1 MNLQDKKYFYFT
13 QNSLNTFRNCPFQFK
28 KKYIDN
34 VKWQQDSKL
43 DAEEKIEFG
52 NDFHETAQRYFS
64 EIPVFEEGL
73 KSDEK
78 LYNAYCNLKDYF
90 PLDSKNKY
98 YPEYTIR
105 YSDGVIRLEANFD
118 LVIVTSNGEVEIWDW
133 KTNSSPDKAERYL
146 ESLQTR
152 VYRYVLKKCMKEIFG
167 FDTDYDKIKMS
178 YFSPENKCVIVDSVY
193 SEEAYKKDE
202 KDIVN
207 LIKKIYNYDYDAFE
221 RENYLKHCKLCE
233 FQLFCDNQPEDKEE
247 KKHFVW
253 NEIDEIR

>member
-64 EIPVFEEGL
+64 EIPVFEDGL
-73 KSDEK
+73 RSDEK

-90 PLDSKNKY
+90 PLDSENKY

-118 LVIVTSNGEVEIWDW
+118 LVIITSNGEVEIWDW

-146 ESLQTR
+146 ESLQTM

-167 FDTDYDKIKMS
+167 FDTEFDKIKMS

-193 SEEAYKKDE
+193 SEGAYKKDE
-202 KDIVN
+202 KYIVN

-221 RENYLKHCKLCE
+221 RENHLKHCKLCE
-233 FQLFCDNQPEDKEE
+233 FQLFCNNQPEDKVE

-253 NEIDEIR
+253 NEIDEIQ